1 MVRCISFSPVNVSRE
16 TLTGVFMRIIAGDF
30 LFFLA
35 TTAQNWYNVKLNNY
49 HYQKAGDHLAKI
61 VAIVNQ
67 KGGVGKTTTCV
78 NLAAGLHNAGK
89 RVLLCDFDPQA
100 NSTSGMGVD
109 KTLSKG
115 IYEVLVGITETE
127 SAITHSKYGDVLPSN
142 KALAGAG
149 IELIGMEKREYLL
162 RSALEKVADRYDYIL
177 IDCPPSLEL
186 LTLNAFCAADS
197 ILVPVQCE
205 YFALEGLSD
214 LMNTV
219 RIIRRSLNPKLEL
232 EGVLLTMYDGRTN
245 LAMQVAQ
252 EVKHYFPGKVFS
264 SVIPRNVRLSEA
276 PSHGKPIYAYD
287 RMSRGAEA
295 YSAFTQ
301 EFLKKNP

>member
-1 MVRCISFSPVNVSRE
+1 M
-16 TLTGVFMRIIAGDF
+16 
-30 LFFLA
+30 
-35 TTAQNWYNVKLNNY
+35 
-49 HYQKAGDHLAKI
+49 AKT

-78 NLAAGLHNAGK
+78 NLAAGLYNAGK

-109 KTLSKG
+109 KSLSKG
-115 IYEVLVGITETE
+115 VYEVLVGITEPE
-127 SAITHSKYGDVLPSN
+127 NAIIHSKFGDVLSSN

-149 IELIGMEKREYLL
+149 IELIGMENREYLL

-186 LTLNAFCAADS
+186 LTLNALCAADS

-214 LMNTV
+214 LMNTI
-219 RIIRRSLNPKLEL
+219 RIVRRSLNPKLEL

-245 LAMQVAQ
+245 LAIQVAQ

-264 SVIPRNVRLSEA
+264 TVIPRNVRLSEA
-276 PSHGKPIYAYD
+276 PSHGKPIFAYD
-287 RMSRGAEA
+287 RTSRGAEA
-295 YSAFTQ
+295 YAALTQ